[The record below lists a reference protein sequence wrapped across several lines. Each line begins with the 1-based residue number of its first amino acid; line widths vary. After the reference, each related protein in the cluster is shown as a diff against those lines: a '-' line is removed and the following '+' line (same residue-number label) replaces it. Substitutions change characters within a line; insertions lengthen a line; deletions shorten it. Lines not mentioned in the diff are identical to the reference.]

1 MGWSRAGQRPKLNE
15 KSRHIAVCATSKK
28 SLFVCLLDSETS
40 RSNLEKIIF
49 PTTAFHIA
57 AIEVALLAA

>member
-1 MGWSRAGQRPKLNE
+1 MLDSCNRQ
-15 KSRHIAVCATSKK
+15 KSAHSGLCDLKK

-57 AIEVALLAA
+57 AIEVALLAARKI